1 MSEQNKQVVLKF
13 IEAMGTSDAAAAGA
27 QPASQDDWVHH
38 IRETAVDVSRVQR
51 DCPPSY
57 LNNEG
62 SDKFR
67 YYLGEFYGPGFAA
80 FEKLLHD
87 WRDEGNLQGLV
98 VSP

>member
-1 MSEQNKQVVLKF
+1 M
-13 IEAMGTSDAAAAGA
+13 
-27 QPASQDDWVHH
+27 
-38 IRETAVDVSRVQR
+38 QR

-80 FEKLLHD
+80 FEKLPHD

>member
-1 MSEQNKQVVLKF
+1 MRPRLEPSRQ
-13 IEAMGTSDAAAAGA
+13 
-27 QPASQDDWVHH
+27 SQDDWVHH
-38 IRETAVDVSRVQR
+38 IRETTVDVSRVQR

-80 FEKLLHD
+80 FEKLPHD